1 MYGDKGST
9 QIVRGDCWSDCT
21 VDLPHVDQILGQS
34 HGLAVPADGDG
45 PVEVGG
51 GVPVLAV
58 GDPDHGSAYLPR
70 IRSSLKV

>member
-1 MYGDKGST
+1 M
-9 QIVRGDCWSDCT
+9 IVGPG
-21 VDLPHVDQILGQS
+21 DLPHVDQILSQS

-45 PVEVGG
+45 PVQVSG

-70 IRSSLKV
+70 ITSSSNYWEDSTD